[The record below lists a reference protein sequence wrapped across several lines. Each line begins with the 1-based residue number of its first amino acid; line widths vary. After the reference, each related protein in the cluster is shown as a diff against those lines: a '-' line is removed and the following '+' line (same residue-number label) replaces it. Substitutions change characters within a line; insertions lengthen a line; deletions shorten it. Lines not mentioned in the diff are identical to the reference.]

1 MDIID
6 GNRVAADIIAELK
19 AEVAT
24 IAGRRPCLALVRVG
38 DDPASVSYVRKKEQT
53 AAEIGVEGRV
63 FLPPVSI
70 TQQEIFALI
79 DQLNADPAVDGIL
92 VQSPLPAHLDE
103 LAVFRRVSPE
113 KDVDGF
119 HTVNLG
125 KVAQEDPTGFV
136 ACTPAGIME
145 LLRRSGVDLKGKHV
159 VVLGRSLIVG
169 KPVALLALQKRA
181 GANGTV
187 TVCHSATRDLPAIT
201 RLADVLI
208 AAIGRPEFVTAE
220 MVKPVPQDP
229 VMRECVDQVWAML
242 AEPARSLAIEGV
254 RRMADYQDPAYAQLY
269 VARLRR
275 LHALL
280 AQDPLDLMAALARH
294 LALWMSYE
302 DTVRVADLKT
312 RGTRFSRVREEVHAQ
327 ADQLLRIN
335 EYMHPRFQEVCETLP
350 AGLGAWLWA
359 SPTCR
364 RWGERWL
371 SHGRVVQTNSL
382 GGFFLLY
389 AVSAFKPWRRGT
401 LRYRLENQRI
411 EQWLGL
417 VCQWAPTHPA
427 LALETV
433 WCQRLIKG
441 YSDTHARGHQHH
453 DRLLA
458 LVAQHGA
465 LLSAEQLRDLREAAL
480 ADEHGKAFHSTLAA
494 QGWA

>member
-220 MVKPVPQDP
+220 MVKPGAVVIDVGINRVPDP
-229 VMRECVDQVWAML
+229 TRKTGYRLTGDVAFASVAPLCSRITPVPGGVGPMTVAML
-242 AEPARSLAIEGV
+242 MSNTIKAR
-254 RRMADYQDPAYAQLY
+254 
-269 VARLRR
+269 RLR
-275 LHALL
+275 AT
-280 AQDPLDLMAALARH
+280 A
-294 LALWMSYE
+294 
-302 DTVRVADLKT
+302 
-312 RGTRFSRVREEVHAQ
+312 
-327 ADQLLRIN
+327 
-335 EYMHPRFQEVCETLP
+335 
-350 AGLGAWLWA
+350 
-359 SPTCR
+359 
-364 RWGERWL
+364 
-371 SHGRVVQTNSL
+371 
-382 GGFFLLY
+382 
-389 AVSAFKPWRRGT
+389 
-401 LRYRLENQRI
+401 
-411 EQWLGL
+411 
-417 VCQWAPTHPA
+417 
-427 LALETV
+427 
-433 WCQRLIKG
+433 
-441 YSDTHARGHQHH
+441 
-453 DRLLA
+453 
-458 LVAQHGA
+458 
-465 LLSAEQLRDLREAAL
+465 
-480 ADEHGKAFHSTLAA
+480 
-494 QGWA
+494 